1 MKCNKTS
8 RTKRRREYGEL
19 QRSAKNKLKKGG
31 ETNSEGGP
39 KKALGGGRR
48 TIVTRSSF
56 RLFFNRSAW
65 RIGGTLQLRCMWHK
79 RESKGPKPTSD
90 VKSILGVFE
99 IEAFDPVVSSLLLL
113 MHMLH
118 CMHP

>member
-31 ETNSEGGP
+31 ETKSEGGP

-65 RIGGTLQLRCMWHK
+65 RIGRTLQLRCMWHK

-90 VKSILGVFE
+90 VKSMLGVFE
-99 IEAFDPVVSSLLLL
+99 IEAMDPVVSSLLLP
-113 MHMLH
+113 MHILH
-118 CMHP
+118 YMHP